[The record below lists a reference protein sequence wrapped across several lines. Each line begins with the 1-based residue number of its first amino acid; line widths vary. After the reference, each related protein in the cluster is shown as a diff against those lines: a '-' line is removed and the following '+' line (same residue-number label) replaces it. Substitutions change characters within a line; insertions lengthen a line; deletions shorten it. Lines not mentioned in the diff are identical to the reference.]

1 MHLYL
6 TTINLSKSITTPV
19 TQPFFF
25 LILQEGRIPYIPR
38 YSNAF
43 NVVLKQLVNP
53 DHMGRW
59 SSARLLAQ
67 SFLKRKKKTTSAT
80 QASLPK
86 WETESASSAASS
98 SQVRPAFQTLVQ
110 FSPI

>member
-1 MHLYL
+1 M
-6 TTINLSKSITTPV
+6 
-19 TQPFFF
+19 
-25 LILQEGRIPYIPR
+25 QEGRIPYIPR

-98 SQVRPAFQTLVQ
+98 SQVRFLRR
-110 FSPI
+110 

>member
-1 MHLYL
+1 
-6 TTINLSKSITTPV
+6 
-19 TQPFFF
+19 
-25 LILQEGRIPYIPR
+25 
-38 YSNAF
+38 
-43 NVVLKQLVNP
+43 
-53 DHMGRW
+53 MGRW

-98 SQVRPAFQTLVQ
+98 SQVRFLRTLLVAALKLVET
-110 FSPI
+110 F